1 MKSLNSKL
9 NSGRLALAACA
20 ALMPFGAAHA
30 DTNILGLENPVY
42 GQKTDAAPREN
53 PVMNCP
59 QILILGNS
67 IPDCTARGAQ
77 GPVREDPMG
86 PARQDVRRHELFL
99 PGGNGTS

>member
-1 MKSLNSKL
+1 MKRLYSKL

-20 ALMPFGAAHA
+20 ALMPFGAALA
-30 DTNILGLENPVY
+30 DKNIFGLENPVY
-42 GQKTDAAPREN
+42 GQKTEAAPQEN

-77 GPVREDPMG
+77 GPMREDPMG
-86 PARQDVRRHELFL
+86 SARQDAQRHELFL
-99 PGGNGTS
+99 PGGKGTS